1 MADGLSALR
10 LCVWLFDNGCIELF
24 DIDYRF
30 PFAFRTKQ
38 REVLKHSIKT
48 YLGSGLVFADRT
60 MYPFFILQGI
70 TPFFKKSY
78 H

>member
-1 MADGLSALR
+1 MAEWLSALR

-38 REVLKHSIKT
+38 REVLKHSIKA

-60 MYPFFILQGI
+60 KYPFFIFQGI
-70 TPFFKKSY
+70 TLFL
-78 H
+78 